1 MKNFKIYFLSLLFSS
16 VILSCSKDSDES
28 EIALDDQIVLEF
40 ANELINFKL
49 AFIENKRQI
58 KKNLTEIEQKGKF
71 SVDLFVA
78 NTNLKNQNIFQPKY
92 KMILSKINSDVKFR
106 DLVAIKASM
115 IEKSKNSIEDIQNYT
130 VETRG
135 WDCNDPKKGGW
146 FLFVKVWQVAGGVA
160 ACTTGPGCV
169 VGAIAIADA
178 VGGIS
183 DCDFWD

>member
-146 FLFVKVWQVAGGVA
+146 FLLVKVWQVAGGVA
-160 ACTTGPGCV
+160 ACTTGPGCAI
-169 VGAIAIADA
+169 GAVAIADA

-183 DCDFWD
+183 DCNFWD